1 MTVPRGICVDLE
13 TTISSKI
20 PDHVRPPGK
29 KRHETRI
36 LEIGAVDW
44 QTPTRTYQALVNPIP
59 PHVPL
64 QTTKQF
70 FQHFQD
76 TYQHPTR
83 TINFWS
89 KVLVKRHSLTRHM
102 FSIEE
107 SPEVWLARQVDHRAK
122 DFVRWHNAPATGPM
136 FLSEKD
142 ALSGLL
148 RFTLERENPLWLAHN
163 GNSFDFKVLQGCAE
177 RHSVR
182 MPKIAKVD
190 TLHLF
195 RKLLPGHKSYSQP
208 ILFKSLFKRNY
219 NAHVAID
226 DAKALATLCR
236 HAARKT
242 TLLKAEATKS
252 RPEPK
257 KGKRKPMKLTFS
269 RRQIGVAKARVP
281 KRSTPPPQCLLRLR
295 GIGPKTAGALA
306 AVHIMTVSQLVE
318 QYEIGGDEWLKSILP
333 YGARW
338 KVISESIASV

>member
-1 MTVPRGICVDLE
+1 MTIPNGICVDLE

-20 PDHVRPPGK
+20 PDRVRPPGS
-29 KRHETRI
+29 KRYETRI

-44 QTPTRTYQALVNPIP
+44 QTPTRTYQALVNPVP
-59 PHVPL
+59 SHVPL
-64 QTTKQF
+64 RTTKQF
-70 FQHFQD
+70 FQYFQD

-83 TINFWS
+83 TIDFWS
-89 KVLVKRHSLTRHM
+89 KVLVKRHSVNRHM

-107 SPEVWLARQVDHRAK
+107 SPGVWLARRVDHRAK
-122 DFVRWHNAPATGPM
+122 DFVRWHNAPESGPM

-148 RFTLERENPLWLAHN
+148 RFTLEREKPLWLAHN

-177 RHSVR
+177 RHSVH
-182 MPKIAKVD
+182 MPEIAKVD

-208 ILFKSLFKRNY
+208 ILYKNIFKRDY

-236 HAARKT
+236 HIVRKT
-242 TLLKAEATKS
+242 TLLKVEAVKS

-257 KGKRKPMKLTFS
+257 KGNRNPMKLTFS
-269 RRQIGVAKARVP
+269 RRTTTRIQ
-281 KRSTPPPQCLLRLR
+281 KRATPAPQCLLRLR
-295 GIGPKTAGALA
+295 GIGPKTVGALA
-306 AVHIMTVSQLVE
+306 AVHIVRVSQLAD
-318 QYEIGGDEWLKSILP
+318 QYKIGGNKWLKSILP

-338 KVISESIASV
+338 KVISESIAAL